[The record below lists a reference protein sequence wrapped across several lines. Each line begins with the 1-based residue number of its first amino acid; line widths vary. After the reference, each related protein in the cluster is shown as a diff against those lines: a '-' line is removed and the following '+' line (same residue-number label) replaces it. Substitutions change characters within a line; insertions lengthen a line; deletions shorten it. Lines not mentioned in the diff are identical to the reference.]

1 MLNEKIASLAYA
13 ELYLTISSFARNF
26 DMELYET
33 SFENIR
39 VFRDQGLPY
48 PEKGHWN
55 IKAKVTRVI
64 EN

>member
-1 MLNEKIASLAYA
+1 MLNNTISSLAYA
-13 ELYLTISSFARNF
+13 ELYLTISSFARGF
-26 DMELYET
+26 DMELYE
-33 SFENIR
+33 SGSENIR

-48 PEKGHWN
+48 PEKGHWK